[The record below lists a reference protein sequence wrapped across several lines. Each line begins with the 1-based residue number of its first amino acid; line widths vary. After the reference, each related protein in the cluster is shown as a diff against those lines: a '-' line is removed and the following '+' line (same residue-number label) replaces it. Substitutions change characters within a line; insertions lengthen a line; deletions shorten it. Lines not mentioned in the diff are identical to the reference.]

1 MATLARA
8 IAPSYLRLGGTFSD
22 MQLFNETLNGPQIQ
36 QFPQC
41 LNTGVFGRE
50 GLHGNYCQI
59 FTGEYFSWKKLC
71 THWDKFWKGFEVMGL
86 PSRGKFKSYGK
97 TTASESE

>member
-22 MQLFNETLNGPQIQ
+22 MQLFNETLNGPQVQ

-41 LNTGVFGRE
+41 LSTGVYYSV
-50 GLHGNYCQI
+50 GLPNKNYCQV
-59 FTGEYFSWKKLC
+59 FTGKYFSRKNLC
-71 THWDKFWKGFEVMGL
+71 THWGKFWGGFEVMGL
-86 PSRGKFKSYGK
+86 E
-97 TTASESE
+97 TV